1 MFKNLRTSTKLLLL
15 CAVFVGALA
24 VATYGL
30 VAEKQIAIE
39 FVRKELVGVRHL
51 SALREVYVALLS
63 KEESRS
69 AAAER
74 AMNAFLEA
82 RSEEYNLPETEKL
95 TVSLSAAID
104 KLASAQSGEQEFA
117 RLTDAL
123 TAARNLASGIGDDSN
138 LTLDPDLDS
147 YYVQDIVVT
156 KLPNLLSLIGE
167 LQAQLEMRSAPQNGG
182 SLAVRSLVLDGLIR
196 SNFDGITRSLEASYR
211 TASGAHLK
219 QALGADMEE
228 MVRRSNNYLSRVKAT
243 LDDPDQLG
251 SLDRSYAP
259 AVDKASEVWAISV
272 TELERLLNARHSD
285 LLSKLWRSLLLNGLL
300 AVLSIALAIVTG
312 RHIVKPL
319 LDLERLADRV
329 GQTKD
334 YNLRSDYES
343 GDEIGRVAV
352 SFNAMLAE
360 LAAARER
367 ETADTARNAAMQA
380 ELARVA
386 RITTM
391 GEMAAS
397 IAHEINQPLA
407 AIVNNANASLR
418 WLAQPEPKLDRAR
431 SAIERVVADGSR
443 ASDVIGS
450 IRALLEQGSQE
461 RALLPVN
468 DIIREVMAFARTDL
482 RAHGVSVQTELA
494 ENLPSIVGVR
504 IQLQQVFLNLIANAI
519 ESMADQDT
527 RVLTIR
533 TEAAETGIVVT
544 VADTGTGIDASEI
557 DRIFEAFVSTKQQG
571 MGMGLSICR
580 SIVEAHHGGIA
591 ALQAHPVGSVFR
603 LSLPGPD
610 SDK

>member
-1 MFKNLRTSTKLLLL
+1 MFKNFRTSTKLLLL
-15 CAVFVGALA
+15 CGVFVGALA

-39 FVRKELVGVRHL
+39 FVHKELVGVRHL
-51 SALREVYVALLS
+51 AALREVYVALLS
-63 KEESRS
+63 KEPGRS

-82 RSEEYNLPETEKL
+82 KSEEYNLPETKRL
-95 TVSLSAAID
+95 AASLNTAIT
-104 KLASAQSGEQEFA
+104 KLASAQSEGQKFA
-117 RLTDAL
+117 HLTEAL
-123 TAARNLASGIGDDSN
+123 AAARNLASGIGDDSN

-167 LQAQLEMRSAPQNGG
+167 LQAQLEMPSAPQNGG

-211 TASGAHLK
+211 TASGSHLK

-228 MVRRSNNYLSRVKAT
+228 MVRRSNNHLSRVKAT

-251 SLDRSYAP
+251 SVDRSYAP
-259 AVDKASEVWAISV
+259 AVDKSSEVWAISV

-352 SFNAMLAE
+352 SFNAMLSE

-461 RALLPVN
+461 RALLDVN

-591 ALQAHPVGSVFR
+591 TSQAHPVGSVFR

>member
-1 MFKNLRTSTKLLLL
+1 MFKSLRTSTKLLLL
-15 CAVFVGALA
+15 CGVFVGALA
-24 VATYGL
+24 VATYSL

-51 SALREVYVALLS
+51 AALREVYVSLLS
-63 KEESRS
+63 NVPNRS

-74 AMNAFLEA
+74 AMDAFLEA

-95 TVSLSAAID
+95 TASLSAAID
-104 KLASAQSGEQEFA
+104 KLASTQSEEQEFA
-117 RLTDAL
+117 RLSDAL

-156 KLPNLLSLIGE
+156 KLPSLLSLVGE
-167 LQAQLEMRSAPQNGG
+167 LQAQLELPSAPQNGD

-196 SNFDGITRSLEASYR
+196 SNFDGITRSLGASYR
-211 TASGAHLK
+211 TASGSHLK
-219 QALGADMEE
+219 QALGADLDE
-228 MVRRSNNYLSRVKAT
+228 MALRWNNYLGLVKAK
-243 LDDPDQLG
+243 LEGPNAPG
-251 SLDRSYAP
+251 SLDRSYEL
-259 AVDKASEVWAISV
+259 AVDQASEVWATSV
-272 TELERLLNARHSD
+272 AELERLLNARHSD

-300 AVLSIALAIVTG
+300 AALSIALAIITG

-319 LDLERLADRV
+319 LALERLADRV
-329 GQTKD
+329 GQTKN

-352 SFNAMLAE
+352 SFNAMLSE

-418 WLAQPEPKLDRAR
+418 WLAQPSPKLDRAR
-431 SAIERVVADGSR
+431 SAIERVVSDGSR

-461 RALLPVN
+461 RARLDLN
-468 DIIREVMAFARTDL
+468 DIIREVMAFARSDL
-482 RAHGVSVQTELA
+482 RAHGVTAQTELA

-504 IQLQQVFLNLIANAI
+504 IQLQQVFLNLIANAV
-519 ESMADQDT
+519 ESMANRDT

-544 VADTGTGIDASEI
+544 VADTGAGIEVSDL

-591 ALQAHPVGSVFR
+591 ASQASPLGSVFR
-603 LSLPGPD
+603 VSLPGPD

>member
-182 SLAVRSLVLDGLIR
+182 NLAVRSLVLDGLIR

-211 TASGAHLK
+211 TASGSHLK

-228 MVRRSNNYLSRVKAT
+228 MVRRSNNYLSRVKAM

-285 LLSKLWRSLLLNGLL
+285 LLSKLWRSLLLNGFL

-461 RALLPVN
+461 RALLDVN

-527 RVLTIR
+527 RILTIR

-591 ALQAHPVGSVFR
+591 ASQAHPVGSVFR

>member
-1 MFKNLRTSTKLLLL
+1 MFKSLRTSTKLLLL
-15 CAVFVGALA
+15 CGVFVGALV
-24 VATYGL
+24 VATYSL

-51 SALREVYVALLS
+51 SALREVYAALLS
-63 KEESRS
+63 KEPGRS

-74 AMNAFLEA
+74 AMSAFRDA
-82 RSEEYNLPETEKL
+82 KSEEYTLPETEKL
-95 TVSLSAAID
+95 TDALSAAID
-104 KLASAQSGEQEFA
+104 ELALSQGEEQKHA
-117 RLTDAL
+117 RLTDGL
-123 TAARNLASGIGDDSN
+123 TAARDLASRIGDDSN

-167 LQAQLEMRSAPQNGG
+167 LQAQLEQPYAQRNGEN
-182 SLAVRSLVLDGLIR
+182 LAVRSLVLDGLIR
-196 SNFDGITRSLEASYR
+196 STFDGITRNLEASYR
-211 TASGAHLK
+211 TESGSRLK
-219 QALGADMEE
+219 RAFDADLQE
-228 MVRRSNNYLSRVKAT
+228 MTLRWNNYLGLVTSE
-243 LDDPDQLG
+243 LDGPDQRG
-251 SLDRSYAP
+251 SLHRAYAL
-259 AVDKASEVWAISV
+259 AVEKAIEVWAISI
-272 TELERLLNARHSD
+272 TELEQLLNARHSD

-300 AVLSIALAIVTG
+300 AALSIALAIITG

-343 GDEIGRVAV
+343 GDEIGRVAL
-352 SFNAMLAE
+352 SFNAMLSE

-367 ETADTARNAAMQA
+367 ETADTARNTAMQA

-431 SAIERVVADGSR
+431 SAIERVVTDGSR

-461 RALLPVN
+461 RALLDVN

-494 ENLPSIVGVR
+494 EDLPSIVGVR

-519 ESMADQDT
+519 ESMAGEDA
-527 RVLTIR
+527 RLLTIR
-533 TEAAETGIVVT
+533 TEAAEAGIVVT
-544 VADTGTGIDASEI
+544 VADTGTGIDASDI

-591 ALQAHPVGSVFR
+591 ASQARPVGSVFR
-603 LSLPGPD
+603 VSLPGPD

>member
-1 MFKNLRTSTKLLLL
+1 MFKSLRTSTKLLLL
-15 CAVFVGALA
+15 CGVFVGALA
-24 VATYGL
+24 VATYSL

-51 SALREVYVALLS
+51 AALREVYVALLS
-63 KEESRS
+63 EEPKRS

-74 AMNAFLEA
+74 AIDAFWEA
-82 RSEEYNLPETEKL
+82 RSEKYNLPETEKL
-95 TVSLSAAID
+95 TASLSAAID
-104 KLASAQSGEQEFA
+104 KLASAQSEEQEFA

-167 LQAQLEMRSAPQNGG
+167 LQAQLELSSAQQNGDD
-182 SLAVRSLVLDGLIR
+182 LAVRSLVLDGLIK
-196 SNFDGITRSLEASYR
+196 SNFDGIQRSLEASYR
-211 TASGAHLK
+211 TASGSHLK
-219 QALGADMEE
+219 LRLGAELDE
-228 MVRRSNNYLSRVKAT
+228 MALRWNNYLGLVKEK
-243 LDDPDQLG
+243 LEGPNEPG
-251 SLDRSYAP
+251 SLDRSYAL
-259 AVDKASEVWAISV
+259 AVDKASEVWATSV
-272 TELERLLNARHSD
+272 AELERLLNARHSD
-285 LLSKLWRSLLLNGLL
+285 LLSKLWRSLLVNGLL
-300 AVLSIALAIVTG
+300 AVLSIALAIITG

-319 LDLERLADRV
+319 LALERLADRV
-329 GQTKD
+329 GQTKN

-352 SFNAMLAE
+352 SFNAMLSE

-367 ETADTARNAAMQA
+367 EISDTARNAAMQA

-418 WLAQPEPKLDRAR
+418 WLAQPSPKLDRAR
-431 SAIERVVADGSR
+431 SAIERVVSDGSR

-461 RALLPVN
+461 RALLDVN
-468 DIIREVMAFARTDL
+468 DIIREVMAFARSDL
-482 RAHGVSVQTELA
+482 RAHGITAHTELA
-494 ENLPSIVGVR
+494 EDLPRIVGLR
-504 IQLQQVFLNLIANAI
+504 IQLQQVFLNLIANAV
-519 ESMADQDT
+519 ESMANQDT

-533 TEAAETGIVVT
+533 TEAAGTGIVVT
-544 VADTGTGIDASEI
+544 VADTGTGIEGSDL

-580 SIVEAHHGGIA
+580 SIVESHHGGIA
-591 ALQAHPVGSVFR
+591 ASHAQPAGSVFR
-603 LSLPGPD
+603 VSLPGPD